1 MALGARSSNRSG
13 ETCLP
18 HRESGLLLP
27 LSRAEPSAKYTAS
40 AWYWRIPRIITSVEW
55 WCRRNF
61 LLVRLPSCLPISESI
76 FDLSSSLRRTTGRA
90 PLVASNNTRVEVG
103 VVALPLD
110 QVAADRLVWLLLPH
124 EHDVDGR
131 G

>member
-1 MALGARSSNRSG
+1 M
-13 ETCLP
+13 
-18 HRESGLLLP
+18 
-27 LSRAEPSAKYTAS
+27 
-40 AWYWRIPRIITSVEW
+40 
-55 WCRRNF
+55 
-61 LLVRLPSCLPISESI
+61 
-76 FDLSSSLRRTTGRA
+76 
-90 PLVASNNTRVEVG
+90 ASNNTRVEVG